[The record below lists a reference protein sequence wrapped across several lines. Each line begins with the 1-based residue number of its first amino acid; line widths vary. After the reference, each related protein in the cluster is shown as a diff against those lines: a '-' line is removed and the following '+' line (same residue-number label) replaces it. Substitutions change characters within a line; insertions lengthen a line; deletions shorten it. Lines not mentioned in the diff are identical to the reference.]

1 MFDIKRCVAQLGRAL
16 RSGRRGRRFKSCRID
31 EKSLKTNVFKLFC
44 YKPSIFIPS
53 YLYFLHLR
61 CLVVAALVCVILLL
75 FFLTLVEKF
84 LELSG
89 QFAELVI

>member
-31 EKSLKTNVFKLFC
+31 KKSLKTNVFKLFC

-53 YLYFLHLR
+53 YLCFLHLR
-61 CLVVAALVCVILLL
+61 CLVAAALVCVILLL
-75 FFLTLVEKF
+75 FLLTLIEKL

-89 QFAELVI
+89 QFAEFII

>member
-16 RSGRRGRRFKSCRID
+16 RSGRRGRRFKSCRIN

-44 YKPSIFIPS
+44 YKPFIFIPS
-53 YLYFLHLR
+53 YLCFLHLR
-61 CLVVAALVCVILLL
+61 CLVAAALICVILLL
-75 FFLTLVEKF
+75 FFLTLVEKL

-89 QFAELVI
+89 QFAELII